1 MRFTCT
7 CIDAHSAAA
16 RAAVTGR
23 RRRPA
28 AIFGEACRR
37 TCRITCTDTGAR
49 LVLTPHPSLAPT
61 EGDDPRLVGTSHVIL
76 SHPRSPRPYS
86 ARLSGGQGSRV
97 VADIPAPRIRRR
109 SVARCRRVH
118 RRGRRGVARR
128 RASVAR
134 IARPRPRAPRA
145 VGGCPAGHE
154 QARILLRRARGVRR
168 PVLPEHRCVGG
179 DDAAA
184 SSGRARHGAHG
195 RAAQARHASQKKQ
208 ERRPFR

>member
-1 MRFTCT
+1 M
-7 CIDAHSAAA
+7 
-16 RAAVTGR
+16 
-23 RRRPA
+23 
-28 AIFGEACRR
+28 
-37 TCRITCTDTGAR
+37 
-49 LVLTPHPSLAPT
+49 
-61 EGDDPRLVGTSHVIL
+61 
-76 SHPRSPRPYS
+76 
-86 ARLSGGQGSRV
+86 

-168 PVLPEHRCVGG
+168 PVLPERGRVGG

-184 SSGRARHGAHG
+184 GGGRARHGAHG
-195 RAAQARHASQKKQ
+195 RAAQARHASQKKP
-208 ERRPFR
+208 ETSDESDLRRRFRPRRRSTRGGALGVQRQVLHRRRRGRLTRAQVARGGVVRVGDTNDGLVGG